1 MFIFKYE
8 NLIDPLFRDVRKFI
22 PGFSG
27 MKAGD
32 KVLDV
37 CCGTGAQ
44 VFEYGRRGIEAAGI
58 DLDPNMI
65 STAVKNKTRLNVEN
79 ASFQLADAAALPFS
93 DGCFDF
99 ASVSLA
105 LHDKEKPLRYKI
117 IAEMKRV
124 VKHGGSLVFIDYNV
138 PLPMHIWAAAARVV
152 EFSVGGSHYRAFKEY
167 LAHDGIGDILKI
179 PGLREESR
187 TCLKSGLLVVV
198 KAINL

>member
-1 MFIFKYE
+1 MFIFNYG
-8 NLIDPLFRDVRKFI
+8 NLIDPLFRDVRRFT
-22 PGFSG
+22 PDFAG

-32 KVLDV
+32 KVIDV

-44 VFEYGRRGIEAAGI
+44 VLEYGRRGINATGI

-65 STAVKNKTRLNVEN
+65 KTATGNQARYNMEN
-79 ASFQLADAAALPFS
+79 ISFQLADAAALPFP
-93 DGCFDF
+93 DGSFDY

-117 IAEMKRV
+117 VSEMKRV
-124 VKHGGSLVFIDYNV
+124 VKRGGSLVFIDYSV
-138 PLPMHIWAAAARVV
+138 PLPWHIWAVSARVI

-187 TCLKSGLLVVV
+187 TCLKSGLLVTV
-198 KAINL
+198 KAVNL